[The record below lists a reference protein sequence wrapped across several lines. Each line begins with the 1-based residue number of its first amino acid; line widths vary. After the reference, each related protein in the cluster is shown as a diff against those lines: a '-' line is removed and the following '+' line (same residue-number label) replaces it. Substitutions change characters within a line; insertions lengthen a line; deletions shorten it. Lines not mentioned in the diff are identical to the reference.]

1 MRPAAR
7 LLVTG
12 LGALTLAACPAA
24 SVGGIVGIGGG
35 GGGARVLVF
44 LVQPSSA
51 NDSTEI
57 APAVQ
62 VAVEDTFGIVDTT
75 VTGGVTVSL
84 GTNPT
89 GATLSGT
96 TTVSFVSGVSTFSD
110 LTVNLAG
117 TGYTLRAS
125 SSGFTAVTSTS
136 FDIFGP

>member
-7 LLVTG
+7 LLVIG
-12 LGALTLAACPAA
+12 LGALTLAGCPAT
-24 SVGGIVGIGGG
+24 SVSGIVGIGGG
-35 GGGARVLVF
+35 GGGTRVLVF

-51 NDSTEI
+51 NVASEI

-62 VAVEDTFGIVDTT
+62 VAVEDTLGAVDTT
-75 VTGGVTVSL
+75 ATGGVTVTF
-84 GTNPT
+84 GANPT

-96 TTVSFVSGVSTFSD
+96 TTVSFVSGVSTFTN
-110 LTVNLAG
+110 LAVNLAG
-117 TGYTLRAS
+117 TGYTLQAS